1 MEIITSKHKDEEGNS
16 YYVAE
21 FKNPITGLVDLRSV
35 LGIGSTKQRAVQ
47 VLKELA
53 IEAVNKV
60 NRNLLNIV
68 EMVIK
73 AG

>member
-1 MEIITSKHKDEEGNS
+1 MEIITSKHKDEERNS

-21 FKNPITGLVDLRSV
+21 FKNPITGVVDLRSV
-35 LGIGSTKQRAVQ
+35 LGIGSTKQIAVQ

-60 NRNLLNIV
+60 HRNLLNIV
-68 EMVIK
+68 EMIAK
-73 AG
+73 AS

>member
-21 FKNPITGLVDLRSV
+21 FKHPITGVVDLSNA
-35 LGIGSTKQRAVQ
+35 LGIGSTKPIAVQ
-47 VLKELA
+47 VLKEVA
-53 IEAVNKV
+53 VEAVNKV

-68 EMVIK
+68 EMIIK
-73 AG
+73 AN